1 MPLKVDRLITDTV
14 DTTSL
19 SVNGIN
25 VTGKD
30 TKHYEL
36 DLDVTNTVTVDT
48 TFGIIDITNIT
59 AATAPTSAF
68 TSNVTFYINNPALDL
83 TVGNIDNVYVQ
94 FSVYYSQTGDDN
106 AIPYLISTGGPIG
119 LEFKLYNAN
128 PATEGADN
136 FQGEL
141 YVYFELYTIN

>member
-1 MPLKVDRLITDTV
+1 MPLKVDKLITNT
-14 DTTSL
+14 L
-19 SVNGIN
+19 SVNGVDVN
-25 VTGKD
+25 KN

-48 TFGIIDITNIT
+48 TFGIIDIINIT
-59 AATAPTSAF
+59 AVTAPTSAF
-68 TSNVTFYINNPALDL
+68 TSNVTFYINNLALDL
-83 TVGNIDNVYVQ
+83 TVIDNVYVQ

-106 AIPYLISTGGPIG
+106 AIPYLISTGFVVPQG

-128 PATEGADN
+128 PATEGTDN
-136 FQGEL
+136 FEGPL

>member
-1 MPLKVDRLITDTV
+1 MPLKVDKLITNT
-14 DTTSL
+14 L
-19 SVNGIN
+19 SVNGVDVN
-25 VTGKD
+25 KN

-48 TFGIIDITNIT
+48 TFGIIDIINIG
-59 AATAPTSAF
+59 ASAPASAF
-68 TSNVTFYINNPALDL
+68 TSDLTFYINNPALDL
-83 TVGNIDNVYVQ
+83 TVIDNVYVQ

-106 AIPYLISTGGPIG
+106 AIPYLISTGGSPTG

-136 FQGEL
+136 FEGPL

>member
-1 MPLKVDRLITDTV
+1 MPLKVDKLITNT
-14 DTTSL
+14 L
-19 SVNGIN
+19 SVNGVDVN
-25 VTGKD
+25 KN

-48 TFGIIDITNIT
+48 TFGIIDIINIT
-59 AATAPTSAF
+59 AVTAPTSAF
-68 TSNVTFYINNPALDL
+68 TSNVTFYINNLALDL
-83 TVGNIDNVYVQ
+83 TVIDNVYVQ

-106 AIPYLISTGGPIG
+106 AIPYLISTGGSPTG

-136 FQGEL
+136 FEGPL